1 MSKKYV
7 KQIRYEKINEFPQ
20 QNLSKKYKK
29 VIEECLRILGSE
41 NFFTKIPMMSTTDST
56 KSFQF
61 NSCFFLLFSTP
72 SNDSHFSYVFLRIIN
87 TLKPY
92 ITKLNIYSNG

>member
-1 MSKKYV
+1 MKKSMYFLN
-7 KQIRYEKINEFPQ
+7 KIYQKNT
-20 QNLSKKYKK
+20 KKLLKNVFAFLEAKK
-29 VIEECLRILGSE
+29 K
-41 NFFTKIPMMSTTDST
+41 FTKIPMMSTTDST
-56 KSFQF
+56 QSFQF